1 MKKMLIDPELHTA
14 IEDYSCKAEQLR
26 NFIDFINDWVWD
38 EVSKGIIEEN
48 KTSSKLCSLMEN
60 LSDLAHLRDS
70 ELAAILDTM
79 AHG

>member
-1 MKKMLIDPELHTA
+1 MKKMIDPELHAA

-26 NFIDFINDWVWD
+26 NFIDFINAWVWN
-38 EVSKGIIEEN
+38 EVSKGNIEEN

-70 ELAAILDTM
+70 ELAAILDSM

>member
-1 MKKMLIDPELHTA
+1 MKKMMIDPELHTA

-26 NFIDFINDWVWD
+26 NFIDFINEWVWNQ
-38 EVSKGIIEEN
+38 VSNGNIAEN
-48 KTSSKLCSLMEN
+48 ETSGKLCSLMEN

-70 ELAAILDTM
+70 ELVAILNTM

>member
-1 MKKMLIDPELHTA
+1 MKKMLIDPELHTT

-26 NFIDFINDWVWD
+26 NFIDFINEWVWNQ
-38 EVSKGIIEEN
+38 VSNGNIAEN
-48 KTSSKLCSLMEN
+48 ETSGKLCSLMEN

-70 ELAAILDTM
+70 ELVAILDSM